1 MGKPKIA
8 LIQGGLGAEREVS
21 LSTGAGFKQA
31 LVELGYEFTEV
42 DAKED
47 LPAKL
52 MKLKPDVALLALHG
66 KFGEDGT
73 VQGIC
78 EYLKIP
84 YTGSGVLSSSLC
96 MDKILSKQ
104 ILISQGL
111 PTPDYE
117 FLNAR
122 ETNLDNYKI
131 RMEFPVVVKPSRE
144 GSSVGISIVNEESE
158 LVPALKLAAKSDY
171 QILIEEFIEG
181 KEITVPILG
190 DKALTPIEIEPKEDF
205 YNYENKYTEG
215 KTEYHLPARV
225 SDEVIEEAKKISL
238 AAFDF
243 LRMRGY
249 GRIDFRLS
257 PMNKL
262 YIMEANSLPGCTPTS
277 LIPKSAL
284 HMGISFNELIET
296 LIKDANLDYA
306 GVD

>member
-1 MGKPKIA
+1 MAKPKIA

-104 ILISQGL
+104 ILISQAL
-111 PTPDYE
+111 PTPNYE

-131 RMEFPVVVKPSRE
+131 RMEYPVVVKPSRE
-144 GSSVGISIVNEESE
+144 GSSVGISIVKEESE

-225 SDEVIEEAKKISL
+225 SDEVLEEAKKISL